1 MRNRPMMQML
11 VIGVVATVIGIP
23 IALIIPWFPSEA
35 SKQAGNIHTLYD
47 VLLIASVPIFVF
59 VETVVLFSVWK
70 FRMRPGEENKDG
82 PPIHGNT
89 RLEVVWTIVPA
100 LLIISLCT
108 YAYTV
113 LRANE
118 DSQKGE
124 MTVNVTARQFAF
136 EFSYPEAGGKTV
148 VSPVLYLAKG
158 QPVVFKLRSLDVIH
172 SFFVPNF
179 SQKLDAVP
187 GITTTLRV
195 TPTRLGSYPA
205 ECTELCG
212 AGHSLMRA
220 SVRVVTPAAFQ
231 TWLQAQKPNAPPPI
245 GSPPPLAAQPGVPG
259 SGSAPAA
266 VPPTSSGN
274 AASATSAAAGKAL
287 FTGSAGC
294 GACHTLAAAGTAG
307 TVGPNLTVRLASDC
321 KTPASMRIRG
331 ATLAHCV
338 HTAIVNPYGYLPS
351 GFAAGVMPSTFSHTL
366 TAAQIQS
373 LVNFLVSV
381 TK

>member
-1 MRNRPMMQML
+1 M
-11 VIGVVATVIGIP
+11 
-23 IALIIPWFPSEA
+23 
-35 SKQAGNIHTLYD
+35 
-47 VLLIASVPIFVF
+47 
-59 VETVVLFSVWK
+59 
-70 FRMRPGEENKDG
+70 
-82 PPIHGNT
+82 
-89 RLEVVWTIVPA
+89 
-100 LLIISLCT
+100 
-108 YAYTV
+108 
-113 LRANE
+113 
-118 DSQKGE
+118 
-124 MTVNVTARQFAF
+124 
-136 EFSYPEAGGKTV
+136 
-148 VSPVLYLAKG
+148 
-158 QPVVFKLRSLDVIH
+158 
-172 SFFVPNF
+172 
-179 SQKLDAVP
+179 
-187 GITTTLRV
+187 
-195 TPTRLGSYPA
+195 
-205 ECTELCG
+205 
-212 AGHSLMRA
+212 
-220 SVRVVTPAAFQ
+220 
-231 TWLQAQKPNAPPPI
+231 QAQKPNAPPPI

-331 ATLAHCV
+331 ATLAQCV